1 MMFRFDEIHDP
12 GLQQERTVLAW
23 DRTGLA
29 LMVAAGIMQRVIGWP
44 LQLPISLVPLATFF
58 CGLTVVIVDRPRYL
72 ARWRRMRQGEGMLEA
87 GPVLTVASA
96 TVLLGVSALLLVFQG
111 GLE

>member
-1 MMFRFDEIHDP
+1 MFRFDQVHDP

-29 LMVAAGIMQRVIGWP
+29 LMVAAGILQRVIGWP
-44 LQLPISLVPLATFF
+44 LELPTSLVSIAIFF
-58 CGLTVVIVDRPRYL
+58 CGLAVVIVDRPRYL

-87 GPVLTVASA
+87 GPVLIVAAA

-111 GLE
+111 RLD

>member
-1 MMFRFDEIHDP
+1 MVHFEEIHDP

-29 LMVAAGIMQRVIGWP
+29 LMVAAGILQRVIGWP
-44 LQLPISLVPLATFF
+44 LRLPISLVSLATFF
-58 CGLTVVIVDRPRYL
+58 YGLTVVIVDRPRYL
-72 ARWRRMRQGEGMLEA
+72 ARWRRMRQGEGMLET
-87 GPVLTVASA
+87 GPVLIVASA
-96 TVLLGVSALLLVFQG
+96 TVLLGVSALLLVFQD

>member
-1 MMFRFDEIHDP
+1 MVNFDETYDP

-29 LMVAAGIMQRVIGWP
+29 LMVAAGILQREIGWP
-44 LQLPISLVPLATFF
+44 LRLPISLVSLATFF

-72 ARWRRMRQGEGMLEA
+72 ARSRRMRQGEGMLEA
-87 GPVLTVASA
+87 GPVLIVASA
-96 TVLLGVSALLLVFQG
+96 TVLLGFSALLLVLQG
-111 GLE
+111 GLD